1 MTIVGIIV
9 GVLAYILVKQFLF
22 APPSLDK
29 SLMKIASEI
38 NKTCPMMVDSETRL
52 DNTTALPNNVFR
64 YNYTFINGTVDELD
78 VEALEKAI
86 EPRMINIVKTSP
98 DMKAFRDNNV
108 IMDYYYNDVN
118 GEFITKVSI
127 TPDEYK

>member
-1 MTIVGIIV
+1 MENENKKKSQVMTIVGVIV
-9 GVLAYILVKQFLF
+9 GMLAYILVKQFLF

-64 YNYTFINGTVDELD
+64 YNYTFINGIVDELD
-78 VEALEKAI
+78 V
-86 EPRMINIVKTSP
+86 
-98 DMKAFRDNNV
+98 
-108 IMDYYYNDVN
+108 
-118 GEFITKVSI
+118 
-127 TPDEYK
+127 